1 MTGPRAL
8 ESTVAPKDESTRSAE
23 FQLAQVGPEGVRWL
37 LKRNCALTPRQC
49 LIAFGLASGV
59 ALLVASFF
67 WAIGVRMV
75 LPFAVLE
82 LSALG
87 LAFLWYARH
96 ATDREVLMLDARRL
110 VVEWEQGG
118 AVERRE
124 LARPWL
130 RVADLPHD
138 RALVELRAGSARVQ
152 VGRYARPEQRRQLAR
167 ELRRALQGERF
178 EPAG

>member
-1 MTGPRAL
+1 M
-8 ESTVAPKDESTRSAE
+8 APNDESTRGAAY
-23 FQLAQVGPEGVRWL
+23 QLAQVGPDGVRWL

-49 LIAFGLASGV
+49 LIAFGFASGA

-67 WAIGVRMV
+67 WAMGAPLV

-96 ATDREVLMLDARRL
+96 ATDREVLWLDARRL

-124 LARPWL
+124 FDRPWL
-130 RVADLPHD
+130 RVADVPHD
-138 RALVELRAGSARVQ
+138 RALVELRAGAARVH

-178 EPAG
+178 DPAG